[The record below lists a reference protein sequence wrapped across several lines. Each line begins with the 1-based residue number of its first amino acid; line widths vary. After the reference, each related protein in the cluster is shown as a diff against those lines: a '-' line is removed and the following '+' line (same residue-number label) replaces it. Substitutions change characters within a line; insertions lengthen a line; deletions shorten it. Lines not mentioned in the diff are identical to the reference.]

1 MHGLAF
7 EAGPHHSVA
16 CGHLHL
22 LCALCPSHP
31 SSHGSPHTP
40 CHCSPPCILSA
51 HILPLAIPP
60 FDSSSPYIF
69 GLLLHT
75 THSQFRAAY
84 WPDHQLVCLTVLL
97 SLPVFPAK
105 LLLCWHHPPFTTLQM
120 LHLSSFSPQI
130 LFFFNLCLQEI
141 AR

>member
-1 MHGLAF
+1 MVLPRV
-7 EAGPHHSVA
+7 PHHGVA

-22 LCALCPSHP
+22 FCALCPSHP

-40 CHCSPPCILSA
+40 CRSSPPCILSA

-75 THSQFRAAY
+75 LGFCHLQPEKSSVLPSHPGHVPVTALLHCFLLDFSSPSFPVSFLRARTLFCSS
-84 WPDHQLVCLTVLL
+84 PHCCV
-97 SLPVFPAK
+97 SLR
-105 LLLCWHHPPFTTLQM
+105 T
-120 LHLSSFSPQI
+120 
-130 LFFFNLCLQEI
+130 
-141 AR
+141 